1 MDYTHRERGWYR
13 RGMSPLHPRPPL
25 GDPQF
30 LAFELDG
37 DGPNADA
44 GALWIDGT
52 ALTAH
57 VEGTEVRTRVHAPWP
72 AIARW
77 MIDHWASFFET
88 SRWPIA
94 SRASNALRL
103 WRDLEVR
110 VHRASDEQTR
120 TDLTAIAARF
130 RDRHR
135 LGGRDWPA
143 HLPSVFLSREADDIV
158 VAWTGPEDGQR
169 RFLAGEGEGRV
180 SIVEWA
186 KAAEQIVA
194 WATGRPGGPTAQEAE
209 RWRRRLTDRDGAR
222 TAIRHEAGLPEAT
235 VEALLARTQLDFE
248 SFFAVAPDALDQ
260 GGLVS
265 AFASPVALAFRST
278 GPGLDEDSLLAL
290 RALIAEEPVNARA
303 QRNLAAVRERLDSPP
318 GALPDFEQGYAM
330 ATTVR
335 RWLGKPDHPLDIEA
349 LLTRTLSVP
358 VRDIAL
364 PDADVEGGCVCGD
377 ATGPMVFVNTEARM
391 GRTAWGRRMTL
402 AHELCHLLLD
412 RPPERTLG
420 HVSGAWSIAR
430 LERRA
435 NAFAAELL
443 LPQGALMAARDRG
456 ADYAEIMDT
465 YGVGVTTAT
474 WQARNRLGEDLPGAH
489 QPVADTQTSA
499 TPARDPS
506 TLTAGPSA
514 PMTPARYQV
523 LYALLAEPDLLR
535 RRPGDVAQRAAASIA
550 DVDHVLARLTER
562 GELTTARGVRR
573 LHHREDLAA
582 WWLTGYADVVR
593 PLATLTARRVHLPG
607 ERDAALD
614 ALAARLD
621 ARGDDWLWSGEAA
634 AWVWTKSMRPES
646 LTVLIDGPEAPD
658 LDGPG
663 DERYELTCLRLFC
676 PAARGVRNDRTAH
689 PLLVWSEL
697 RLMGPGADPRVR
709 EIADGIARDRLGF
722 VSP

>member
-1 MDYTHRERGWYR
+1 MT
-13 RGMSPLHPRPPL
+13 PAHPATVL
-25 GDPQF
+25 GDPQS
-30 LAFELDG
+30 LAFDF
-37 DGPNADA
+37 DVDA
-44 GALWIDGT
+44 PDAAGGALWIDGI
-52 ALTAH
+52 ALTAY
-57 VEGTEVRTRVHAPWP
+57 VEGTEVRTRVDAPWP
-72 AIARW
+72 AVARW
-77 MIDHWASFFET
+77 LVHHWASFFET
-88 SRWPIA
+88 NRWPIA

-103 WRDLEVR
+103 WRDLESR
-110 VHRASDEQTR
+110 IRRANDEQTR
-120 TDLTAIAARF
+120 SELAAMTARF
-130 RDRHR
+130 RDGHR

-143 HLPSVFLSREADDIV
+143 QLPSVFLSRDGDDIV
-158 VAWTGPEDGQR
+158 VAWTGPEDSQR
-169 RFLAGEGEGRV
+169 RFLAGEGEGRIP
-180 SIVEWA
+180 IVDWA
-186 KAAEQIVA
+186 NATKQIVA
-194 WATGRPGGPTAQEAE
+194 WATGRPGGPTPHQAE
-209 RWRRRLTDRDGAR
+209 RWLHELADREGAR

-248 SFFAVAPDALDQ
+248 SFFAVAPDALDR
-260 GGLVS
+260 GGLIS

-290 RALIAEEPVNARA
+290 RALIVEEPINARA
-303 QRNLAAVRERLDSPP
+303 QRILAAIRERLERPP
-318 GALPDFEQGYAM
+318 AELPDFEQGYAM

-335 RWLGKPDHPLDIEA
+335 RWLGKHDQPLDIEA
-349 LLTRTLSVP
+349 LLTRTLCVP

-377 ATGPMVFVNTEARM
+377 ETGPMVFVNTEARM

-412 RPPERTLG
+412 RPPQRTLG
-420 HVSGAWSIAR
+420 HVSGAWSIPR

-456 ADYAEIMDT
+456 ADYAELMDT

-489 QPVADTQTSA
+489 PPSADTQAGSA
-499 TPARDPS
+499 PARGPS
-506 TLTAGPSA
+506 TPTAGPSA

-535 RRPGDVAQRAAASIA
+535 RRPGDIAQRAAASIA

-562 GELTTARGVRR
+562 GALSTDRGVRR
-573 LHHREDLAA
+573 LRHREALAA

-593 PLATLTARRVHLPG
+593 PLATLATRRVHLPG
-607 ERDAALD
+607 DRDAALD

-621 ARGDDWLWSGEAA
+621 AQSDDWLWSGEAA
-634 AWVWTKSMRPES
+634 AWIWTRSLRPEH
-646 LTVLIDGPEAPD
+646 LVVMVDAAEAPD

-663 DERYELTCLRLFC
+663 HERFELKCLRLFC
-676 PAARGVRNDRTAH
+676 PAARGAGTDRTVH

-697 RLMGPGADPRVR
+697 LCSGVDPRVR
-709 EIADGIARDRLGF
+709 ELANGIASDRLGF
-722 VSP
+722 VTP